1 MIEILPTTNDIIT
14 KEIIFFIPKEEWVNL
29 LWIQLYFIQE
39 DSEIC
44 MREIQIKNTV
54 QVSGNEMYDAITGSG
69 NIYETVRLVDNQ
81 CCLIANDDGLSTVAF
96 SPLTFYNSN
105 PIGFQYLFRLFF
117 VGSLFLFLL
126 FFLYSHTFSQFL
138 PIMGIGIFLIT
149 LPLKISYNTWGMI
162 IMALTIIIYYIKN
175 RPRNLTWHPIFYI
188 LSGLFFLNIIG
199 LIYTSDFQNGIKRL
213 DTTIPFVLFPFLFSI
228 VSFSTKNVMLL
239 LRLFIWIIIAFCGF
253 GLLSYITI
261 IPEFDWNTLYRDS
274 KLYASILLI
283 WPAHAHPSYFSTI
296 IIMAIPIAFYL
307 RFQDK
312 KEITIV
318 ELCLGVLLP
327 VIFTVLTGARIG
339 LVIIPFLLFFAY
351 FFYCRLK
358 PILKWGLVG
367 LGVIILCLFI
377 YKFPKVDD
385 RFQDPIR
392 KDLRTIAV
400 EAIKEKPILGWGT
413 RYVSPL
419 IRSEDTKELLGIE
432 TPYSFNQF
440 HNQYLEN
447 MVQFGIPGILILL
460 LLFGWMLYLS
470 IRYKDYLL
478 LSLLTIYVLFFWTES
493 ALFTFKGIVP
503 FTFWLCFLVAT
514 QKQRLGDRNE
524 KLNEQVNQ

>member
-1 MIEILPTTNDIIT
+1 
-14 KEIIFFIPKEEWVNL
+14 
-29 LWIQLYFIQE
+29 
-39 DSEIC
+39 
-44 MREIQIKNTV
+44 
-54 QVSGNEMYDAITGSG
+54 
-69 NIYETVRLVDNQ
+69 
-81 CCLIANDDGLSTVAF
+81 
-96 SPLTFYNSN
+96 
-105 PIGFQYLFRLFF
+105 
-117 VGSLFLFLL
+117 
-126 FFLYSHTFSQFL
+126 
-138 PIMGIGIFLIT
+138 
-149 LPLKISYNTWGMI
+149 
-162 IMALTIIIYYIKN
+162 
-175 RPRNLTWHPIFYI
+175 
-188 LSGLFFLNIIG
+188 
-199 LIYTSDFQNGIKRL
+199 
-213 DTTIPFVLFPFLFSI
+213 
-228 VSFSTKNVMLL
+228 
-239 LRLFIWIIIAFCGF
+239 
-253 GLLSYITI
+253 
-261 IPEFDWNTLYRDS
+261 
-274 KLYASILLI
+274 
-283 WPAHAHPSYFSTI
+283 
-296 IIMAIPIAFYL
+296 MAIPIAFYL